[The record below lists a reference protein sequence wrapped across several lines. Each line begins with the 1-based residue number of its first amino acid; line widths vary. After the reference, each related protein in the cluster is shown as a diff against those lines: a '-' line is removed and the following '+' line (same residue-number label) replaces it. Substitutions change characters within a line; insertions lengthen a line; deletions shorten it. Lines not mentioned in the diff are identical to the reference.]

1 MTIHDQWDKEG
12 SMDNGPIVPLK
23 VALLPDIKSL
33 VKEERRL
40 IQLSLRRLHPLT
52 IPVAGRVKRGL
63 KGQKGILPIVYYTII
78 YNIGNNFR
86 LQEAFL
92 QPLPGWSSLNI
103 SRPKNLS
110 FPTANGQEKGGMAET
125 EDRILPTKYA
135 VRLLTAYFLKKH
147 LSSVRRNT

>member
-1 MTIHDQWDKEG
+1 MGQGRKHGQW
-12 SMDNGPIVPLK
+12 SYRPLESRTS
-23 VALLPDIKSL
+23 PDIKSL

-63 KGQKGILPIVYYTII
+63 KGQKGIPPMVYYTII

-92 QPLPGWSSLNI
+92 QPPSERSSLKT
-103 SRPKNLS
+103 SRPKNLL
-110 FPTANGQEKGGMAET
+110 FLLANGQEKGGMAET
-125 EDRILPTKYA
+125 EDRIPTYKICRQVA
-135 VRLLTAYFLKKH
+135 DGIFSKETSILC
-147 LSSVRRNT
+147 

>member
-63 KGQKGILPIVYYTII
+63 KGQKGIPPMICLYHILYIIKGINEGYRKLSYNHLP
-78 YNIGNNFR
+78 NAPR
-86 LQEAFL
+86 
-92 QPLPGWSSLNI
+92 
-103 SRPKNLS
+103 
-110 FPTANGQEKGGMAET
+110 
-125 EDRILPTKYA
+125 
-135 VRLLTAYFLKKH
+135 
-147 LSSVRRNT
+147 

>member
-1 MTIHDQWDKEG
+1 MGQGRKHGQW
-12 SMDNGPIVPLK
+12 SYS
-23 VALLPDIKSL
+23 LLESRTSPDIKSL

-63 KGQKGILPIVYYTII
+63 KGQKGIPPMVYYTII

-92 QPLPGWSSLNI
+92 QPPSEWSSLNI
-103 SRPKNLS
+103 SRPKNLL
-110 FPTANGQEKGGMAET
+110 FLLANGQEKGGMAET
-125 EDRILPTKYA
+125 EDRIPTYKIC
-135 VRLLTAYFLKKH
+135 RQQPDGIFSKETSILC
-147 LSSVRRNT
+147 

>member
-1 MTIHDQWDKEG
+1 MGQGRKHGQW
-12 SMDNGPIVPLK
+12 SYRPLESRTS
-23 VALLPDIKSL
+23 PDIESL

-40 IQLSLRRLHPLT
+40 IQPSLRRLHPLT

-63 KGQKGILPIVYYTII
+63 KGQKGILPMVYYTII

-92 QPLPGWSSLNI
+92 QPPSEWSSLKT
-103 SRPKNLS
+103 SRPKNLL

-135 VRLLTAYFLKKH
+135 VSNLTAYFLKKH
-147 LSSVRRNT
+147 LSSVMRNT

>member
-1 MTIHDQWDKEG
+1 
-12 SMDNGPIVPLK
+12 MDNGPIVPLK
-23 VALLPDIKSL
+23 VALPPDIKSL

-63 KGQKGILPIVYYTII
+63 KGQKGILPMIYYTII

-92 QPLPGWSSLNI
+92 QPLLGWSSLNI
-103 SRPKNLS
+103 SRPKIRL
-110 FPTANGQEKGGMAET
+110 FLLANGQEKGGIAET

-135 VRLLTAYFLKKH
+135 VSNLTAYFLKKH

>member
-1 MTIHDQWDKEG
+1 
-12 SMDNGPIVPLK
+12 MDNGPVVSLK
-23 VALLPDIKSL
+23 VAILPDIESI

-63 KGQKGILPIVYYTII
+63 KGQKGILPMVYYTII

-92 QPLPGWSSLNI
+92 
-103 SRPKNLS
+103 
-110 FPTANGQEKGGMAET
+110 
-125 EDRILPTKYA
+125 
-135 VRLLTAYFLKKH
+135 
-147 LSSVRRNT
+147 

>member
-1 MTIHDQWDKEG
+1 MGQGRKHGQW
-12 SMDNGPIVPLK
+12 SYRPLESRTS
-23 VALLPDIKSL
+23 PDIESL

-40 IQLSLRRLHPLT
+40 IQPSLRRLHPLT

-63 KGQKGILPIVYYTII
+63 KGQKGILPMVYYTII

-92 QPLPGWSSLNI
+92 QPPPERSSLNI
-103 SRPKNLS
+103 SRPKNLL
-110 FPTANGQEKGGMAET
+110 FLLANGQEKGGMTET